1 MASIGTAGYFLMC
14 GLVHYKQGQR
24 GLVRLNIMLLSTLFL
39 LVVLRTLRAVYY
51 SVSSNEMNDLMSS
64 GNLSGILILILI
76 ILSTSFLISL
86 MQLNSQKLEA
96 ENSKLIDKLQSAL
109 KEIKTLK
116 GIVPICSYCKKIRDD
131 KGSWTQIESYI
142 DEHSEA
148 DISHGICPECA
159 KILP

>member
-1 MASIGTAGYFLMC
+1 
-14 GLVHYKQGQR
+14 
-24 GLVRLNIMLLSTLFL
+24 
-39 LVVLRTLRAVYY
+39 
-51 SVSSNEMNDLMSS
+51 
-64 GNLSGILILILI
+64 
-76 ILSTSFLISL
+76 

-159 KILP
+159 KKHYPEYDIYKE